1 MPPFQFYLRLIYLNC
16 LGLSPD
22 FLVEIFY
29 WDINSNLPLRHFD
42 IGSRNLG
49 PGHQGA
55 LTVIQWSVPAPVRRA
70 GNINYL
76 YCQIPEMMPVVKP
89 TQDTTPAPPHH
100 SWAQPVNKDRNSSLP
115 EIAREGSQ
123 LMPWPWLRFHKIFA
137 SEIFSPVPVGF
148 LCYVSLCEI
157 VNIIVLRRKL

>member
-1 MPPFQFYLRLIYLNC
+1 MPPFQFYLRLICLNC
-16 LGLSPD
+16 HGLSPD

-42 IGSRNLG
+42 IGSRKLA
-49 PGHQGA
+49 PGS
-55 LTVIQWSVPAPVRRA
+55 TDCDSVECPRSCAEIA

-115 EIAREGSQ
+115 EIARGVSWCRDLGSAFIKYLPAKYSLQ
-123 LMPWPWLRFHKIFA
+123 FRWV
-137 SEIFSPVPVGF
+137 FSVMFPCVT
-148 LCYVSLCEI
+148 L
-157 VNIIVLRRKL
+157 

>member
-42 IGSRNLG
+42 IGSRKLA
-49 PGHQGA
+49 PGS
-55 LTVIQWSVPAPVRRA
+55 TDCDSVECPRSCAEIA

-100 SWAQPVNKDRNSSLP
+100 SWAQPVNKDRNCSLP

-137 SEIFSPVPVGF
+137 SEIFSPVPLGF
-148 LCYVSLCEI
+148 LSVMFPCV
-157 VNIIVLRRKL
+157 KL